1 MNWIKR
7 FFSKPKP
14 DALARFKSESL
25 KLTLTEWQKNEQ
37 LVTAMMKISSQPI
50 WRAMMQVM
58 RNECP
63 AELKLP
69 QVGTA
74 ITDRAALQAQTEGYL
89 MALNNLEAMSSI
101 HEAEEAPVATFEP
114 EEQMEG

>member
-1 MNWIKR
+1 MTWFKKL
-7 FFSKPKP
+7 FQFKPKP
-14 DALARFKSESL
+14 DALARFKSEPL

-37 LVTAMMKISSQPI
+37 LVTAMMLISSQPI

-89 MALNNLEAMSSI
+89 MALNNLEAMSSVS
-101 HEAEEAPVATFEP
+101 ASEEQPVATFGP
-114 EEQMEG
+114 EEQIG

>member
-1 MNWIKR
+1 MNWIKKL
-7 FFSKPKP
+7 FSKPKS
-14 DALARFKSESL
+14 DSLERFRSEPL

-37 LVTAMMKISSQPI
+37 LVAAMMGIARLPV

-58 RNECP
+58 RSECP

-74 ITDRAALQAQTEGYL
+74 ITDRAALQAQTEGYM
-89 MALNNLEAMSSI
+89 MAINNLEAMCTVQDNQ
-101 HEAEEAPVATFEP
+101 EEPAATFEP
-114 EEQMEG
+114 EEQ